1 MATSTLRHTF
11 SLRFRSPR
19 PPDVPAFAHI
29 PNEIGG
35 RSGGGVSDRITM
47 LGVPGERKSRS
58 RNYVVALLK
67 CCDPGLSNGT
77 IRHGYQGPFL
87 RSVKPSTETTIYQ

>member
-19 PPDVPAFAHI
+19 PPDVPAFAHV

-35 RSGGGVSDRITM
+35 RSGGGVSDRITV
-47 LGVPGERKSRS
+47 LGVPCERKSRS
-58 RNYVVALLK
+58 RNYVVALLM
-67 CCDPGLSNGT
+67 CCDPGLRNGT
-77 IRHGYQGPFL
+77 TRHGRQWSVS
-87 RSVKPSTETTIYQ
+87 RSRKTSTKTILP